1 MYWPDENNARIGDE
15 VIWKIE
21 PHETPTRKETTMNEL
36 KREVNA
42 IIDNYDPNVDFEDTI
57 LKLASV
63 GYRMEETIM
72 RT

>member
-1 MYWPDENNARIGDE
+1 
-15 VIWKIE
+15 
-21 PHETPTRKETTMNEL
+21 MNEL